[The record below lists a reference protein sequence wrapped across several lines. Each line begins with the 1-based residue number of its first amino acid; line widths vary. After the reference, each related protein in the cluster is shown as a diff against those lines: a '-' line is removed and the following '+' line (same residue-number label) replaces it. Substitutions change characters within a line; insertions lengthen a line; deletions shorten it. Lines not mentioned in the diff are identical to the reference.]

1 MQLTRFTDYALRTLT
16 FLAVQPGDRLS
27 TITEVADTFAISR
40 NHVVKIVHQL
50 GIKGYIETVRG
61 KHGGIRL
68 GRSAVSINLRDVV
81 MDMEHVLCPVDCKRE
96 NCRLSGGCRI
106 QGILRRAMNAFLEV
120 LGSTPWPMRCAIRPG
135 SATCSA
141 SNRIRFWPWH
151 KPGKHDKGPTG
162 PFVMSGV

>member
-16 FLAVQPGDRLS
+16 FLAIQPGDRLS

-68 GRSAVSINLRDVV
+68 GRAAVSINLRDVV

-96 NCRLSGGCRI
+96 NCRLSGAAAS
-106 QGILRRAMNAFLEV
+106 RAFYAAPCTPSWRCW
-120 LGSTPWPMRCAIRPG
+120 GSTLWRMRCGIPLVCATF
-135 SATCSA
+135 SA
-141 SNRIRFWPWH
+141 
-151 KPGKHDKGPTG
+151 
-162 PFVMSGV
+162 

>member
-16 FLAVQPGDRLS
+16 FLAVQPEDRLS

-50 GIKGYIETVRG
+50 GLKGYIETVRG

-81 MDMEHVLCPVDCKRE
+81 VDMENILCPAYCKSD
-96 NCRLSGGCRI
+96 NCRLAGGCRV
-106 QGILRRAMNAFLEV
+106 QGILRKAMNAFLDV
-120 LGSTPWPMRCAIRPG
+120 LGEYTLADAVRDPARLCHLLGLEPDELLAVG
-135 SATCSA
+135 
-141 SNRIRFWPWH
+141 
-151 KPGKHDKGPTG
+151 
-162 PFVMSGV
+162 

>member
-1 MQLTRFTDYALRTLT
+1 MTTRKLSAGHCRQLGATPEGHGTN
-16 FLAVQPGDRLS
+16 
-27 TITEVADTFAISR
+27 FAISR

-68 GRSAVSINLRDVV
+68 GRAAVSINLRDVV

-106 QGILRRAMNAFLEV
+106 QGILRRAMHAFLEV
-120 LGSTPWPMRCAIRPG
+120 LGEYTLADAVR
-135 SATCSA
+135 
-141 SNRIRFWPWH
+141 
-151 KPGKHDKGPTG
+151 DPTRLCHLLG
-162 PFVMSGV
+162 IEQDNILTMA

>member
-16 FLAVQPGDRLS
+16 FLAIQPGDRLS

-81 MDMEHVLCPVDCKRE
+81 MDMEHVLCPVDCIPVSPAHVESRE
-96 NCRLSGGCRI
+96 QLMTRYQQLTG
-106 QGILRRAMNAFLEV
+106 QA
-120 LGSTPWPMRCAIRPG
+120 P
-135 SATCSA
+135 ATGA
-141 SNRIRFWPWH
+141 E
-151 KPGKHDKGPTG
+151 
-162 PFVMSGV
+162 

>member
-27 TITEVADTFAISR
+27 TITEVADTFGISR

-68 GRSAVSINLRDVV
+68 GRSAVSINLR
-81 MDMEHVLCPVDCKRE
+81 
-96 NCRLSGGCRI
+96 
-106 QGILRRAMNAFLEV
+106 EV
-120 LGSTPWPMRCAIRPG
+120 S
-135 SATCSA
+135 
-141 SNRIRFWPWH
+141 
-151 KPGKHDKGPTG
+151 
-162 PFVMSGV
+162 

>member
-16 FLAVQPGDRLS
+16 FLAIQPGDRLS

-106 QGILRRAMNAFLEV
+106 QGK
-120 LGSTPWPMRCAIRPG
+120 PG
-135 SATCSA
+135 SVACGIYRKLRTGKPSVYVL
-141 SNRIRFWPWH
+141 WPLPKRVRYRGWW
-151 KPGKHDKGPTG
+151 
-162 PFVMSGV
+162 

>member
-27 TITEVADTFAISR
+27 TITEVADTFGISR

-96 NCRLSGGCRI
+96 KTAASPVVAAF
-106 QGILRRAMNAFLEV
+106 RAF
-120 LGSTPWPMRCAIRPG
+120 CAAP
-135 SATCSA
+135 
-141 SNRIRFWPWH
+141 
-151 KPGKHDKGPTG
+151 
-162 PFVMSGV
+162 